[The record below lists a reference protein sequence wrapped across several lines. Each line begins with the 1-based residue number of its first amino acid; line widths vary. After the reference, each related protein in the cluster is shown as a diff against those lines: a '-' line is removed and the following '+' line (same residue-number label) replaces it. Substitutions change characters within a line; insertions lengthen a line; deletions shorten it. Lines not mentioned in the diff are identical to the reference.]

1 MKRIKNILKSII
13 LQRLLGNILHILR
26 PCIGSADDQ
35 RITAAITDNTGNL
48 FTIAVQIIATAC
60 IPLYIFRLITDL
72 KNHIIIIFIFR
83 CIFLKEILCP
93 GFRRMR
99 IFCVNMPVYDHIHSQ
114 LFRCLNTLLDL
125 LIHSALGSRC
135 VTILCYIA
143 CHAEQIDTPLV
154 TKALHRSF
162 IDIIISN
169 IPLNTMGTCPPQLI
183 WIVVLIHDNR
193 SISVACHLLQ
203 MKLAMLSNR
212 RLCIG
217 NILCGSG
224 QFII

>member
-1 MKRIKNILKSII
+1 MECIKNIFKAII
-13 LQRLLGNILHILR
+13 LQWLLGNILHILR
-26 PCIGSADDQ
+26 PCISSTDDQ
-35 RITAAITDNTGNL
+35 CITAAITDNTGNL
-48 FTIAVQIIATAC
+48 FAIAVQIIASAC
-60 IPLYIFRLITDL
+60 IPLYTCRFITDL

-125 LIHSALGSRC
+125 LIHSALGSYRI
-135 VTILCYIA
+135 TILCYIA

-154 TKALHRSF
+154 TKTLHSSF

-169 IPLNTMGTCPPQLI
+169 FPLNTMGTCPPQLI

-193 SISVACHLLQ
+193 GISVACHLLQ

-212 RLCIG
+212 RL
-217 NILCGSG
+217 
-224 QFII
+224 